1 MKLDTASMSAQLA
14 SDMKLTDYDFW
25 RAIKM
30 IDNELYQI
38 ERRGDALPMK
48 MIYARHVLK
57 TAMSQRLPYRGRT
70 SEV

>member
-1 MKLDTASMSAQLA
+1 MPRAERGSSETEMKLDIASMSAQLA

-25 RAIKM
+25 
-30 IDNELYQI
+30 
-38 ERRGDALPMK
+38 RGDALPMK